1 MRSFADLVHA
11 LSWRIAAEVASCVP
25 QAMIVELHPGGGG
38 HDVLSIRQGV
48 DQQAAIVSRTGT
60 LQASGL
66 ELNWA
71 DVLRLGTAETTERVL
86 RAAGLRNKRRPTTPV
101 RRTYRMIAEVLEARL
116 PDQHQWN
123 VRSAM
128 FDTAG
133 SGARLQPQLLLGQ
146 SDLALADP
154 YQVWTLLRDGVPVLA
169 LNDGSAVYPDGYRLT
184 LMEVP
189 STAERQSAYYLLRRV
204 VGD

>member
-1 MRSFADLVHA
+1 
-11 LSWRIAAEVASCVP
+11 
-25 QAMIVELHPGGGG
+25 MIVELHPGGGG

-48 DQQAAIVSRTGT
+48 DQQAAVFSRTGT

-86 RAAGLRNKRRPTTPV
+86 KAAGLRNRRRPTTPV
-101 RRTYRMIAEVLEARL
+101 RRTYRMIAEVLQARL
-116 PDQHQWN
+116 PDQQPWI
-123 VRSAM
+123 VCSAM
-128 FDTAG
+128 SKTAG

-146 SDLALADP
+146 PDLALADP

-169 LNDGSAVYPDGYRLT
+169 LKDGSAVYPDGYRLT
-184 LMEVP
+184 LMEAP
-189 STAERQSAYYLLRRV
+189 STAERPSAHCLLRRI
-204 VGD
+204 VGE